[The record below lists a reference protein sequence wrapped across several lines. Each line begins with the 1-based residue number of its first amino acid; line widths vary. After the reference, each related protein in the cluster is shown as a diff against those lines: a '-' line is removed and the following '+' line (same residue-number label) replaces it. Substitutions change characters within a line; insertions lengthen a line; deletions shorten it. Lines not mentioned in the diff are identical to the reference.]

1 MKKKIIT
8 AILVIVLI
16 AGTSL
21 PIFANNLAS
30 DITGH
35 WAEKEISNLLTED
48 ILSTYVNSKFKPHQ
62 AITREEFATGLA
74 KAMDLNVIGVTNLKD
89 IQSHPA
95 KGYIAALVRKDI
107 ITGYPDNTFRPE
119 KEISRAEMVTM
130 LARALELNK
139 METEIEIKK
148 SYYGD
153 INVNH
158 WANNYV
164 NLTSHLGII
173 SGYPDG
179 TFQANNQVTRA
190 EAAKMIANFLNLKVV
205 KGQLLEKY
213 PVNEKIAVKTDDGER
228 VNFNLA
234 QKALLG
240 RNKRLVNLKSLS
252 RNDNLHLVLNQANE
266 VKYLKAYGIIT
277 KDDLAVEVSEMSEG
291 IFDPNE
297 VKELSKGNTDVLK
310 SKLKT
315 EVSKM
320 SGGILAPQ
328 EVETLSKGNL
338 NIIEPKLRQG
348 IKNELINQGATLAEA
363 EAILDTNW
371 DVLQESGRVRL
382 TEAISLQTGVPLD
395 AVRAIFEQNW
405 TRLQRLAK
413 IELIQRMTEQVMY
426 SGLLS

>member
-1 MKKKIIT
+1 
-8 AILVIVLI
+8 
-16 AGTSL
+16 
-21 PIFANNLAS
+21 
-30 DITGH
+30 
-35 WAEKEISNLLTED
+35 
-48 ILSTYVNSKFKPHQ
+48 
-62 AITREEFATGLA
+62 
-74 KAMDLNVIGVTNLKD
+74 
-89 IQSHPA
+89 
-95 KGYIAALVRKDI
+95 
-107 ITGYPDNTFRPE
+107 
-119 KEISRAEMVTM
+119 
-130 LARALELNK
+130 
-139 METEIEIKK
+139 
-148 SYYGD
+148 
-153 INVNH
+153 
-158 WANNYV
+158 
-164 NLTSHLGII
+164 
-173 SGYPDG
+173 
-179 TFQANNQVTRA
+179 
-190 EAAKMIANFLNLKVV
+190 
-205 KGQLLEKY
+205 
-213 PVNEKIAVKTDDGER
+213 
-228 VNFNLA
+228 
-234 QKALLG
+234 
-240 RNKRLVNLKSLS
+240 
-252 RNDNLHLVLNQANE
+252 
-266 VKYLKAYGIIT
+266 
-277 KDDLAVEVSEMSEG
+277 MSEG